1 VDFWRIESKPRC
13 AQPLLAQRLTGNF
26 EAFRFHKQT
35 FMPQIAAQPNRK
47 LQGLQ
52 VLRGVAALL
61 VVWHHLKYS
70 LGVSSAKVSEI
81 AVLATN
87 LGAIGVD
94 IFFVVSGFVIAM
106 TASRLGRDWRS
117 FLASRIARIVPLYFT
132 LSTFMLLR
140 GAGAHFFLHGQ
151 GWPEFHSIFNSYFF
165 IPLLDTD
172 SFTSPLCA
180 NGWTL
185 SFEMWFYL
193 GFGLLI
199 TRAGG
204 NLAGRIFPALMLCG
218 VALTT
223 FFYSSENWFLPKFL
237 FHPLTLEFSAG
248 CLLFHVRNWLGKISF
263 ILMCLLA
270 SVFLFFASRHEQ
282 LGLHMQVLTSSTLGF
297 ERAGIWGGFA
307 VCLVGIVT
315 QLDLKTPFAWPK
327 LPLLLGD
334 ASYSIY
340 LITPI
345 VLTPTAMLVH
355 SLKHF
360 HFLAADVPTEIISG
374 FFYLAGTLIGGVL
387 LWKYFEFP
395 ATQWA
400 KKNLRRFTAKANAPE
415 N

>member
-1 VDFWRIESKPRC
+1 
-13 AQPLLAQRLTGNF
+13 
-26 EAFRFHKQT
+26 
-35 FMPQIAAQPNRK
+35 MPETAAKSSGK

-70 LGVSSAKVSEI
+70 LGVSSTEVSGI

-106 TASRLGRDWRS
+106 TASRLGNDWRT
-117 FLASRIARIVPLYFT
+117 FLASRLARIVPLYFT
-132 LSTFMLLR
+132 LSTFMLIR
-140 GAGAHFFLHGQ
+140 GVAAHLFLQGQ
-151 GWPEFHSIFNSYFF
+151 GWPAFNSIFNSYFY
-165 IPLLDTD
+165 IPLLDTT
-172 SFTSPLCA
+172 SFSSPLCG

-193 GFGLLI
+193 GFCLCMS
-199 TRAGG
+199 RAGG
-204 NLAGRIFPALMLCG
+204 MLSGRIFPALMVCG
-218 VALTT
+218 VILTT
-223 FFYSSENWFLPKFL
+223 IFYSGQNWFLPKFL

-248 CLLFHVRNWLGKISF
+248 CLLYHVRNWLGKFSF

-270 SVFLFFASRHEQ
+270 PVFLFFAGQHEQ
-282 LGLHMQVLTSSTLGF
+282 LGLHMEVLGSSTLGF

-307 VCLVGIVT
+307 ICLVGLVT
-315 QLDLKTPFAWPK
+315 QLDLKNPFTWPK

-345 VLTPTAMLVH
+345 VMTPTAVLVH
-355 SLKHF
+355 SLRKF
-360 HFLAADVPTEIISG
+360 HLIHSVLQTELISG
-374 FFYLAGTLIGGVL
+374 IFYVAGTLFGGVL
-387 LWKYFEFP
+387 LWKFFEFP
-395 ATQWA
+395 ATQRA
-400 KKNLRRFTAKANAPE
+400 KQFLRRFTPKANEPT